1 MICNYLYKWP
11 TWRDYPMQVQQGGRR
26 RYKMSPASQDMS
38 VKSSLENK
46 EWKMSEKWQE
56 KWWESYQLG
65 RNWVSCREKRFPFE
79 TTYSRRF
86 PLENCLNI
94 SRGDNITILRGNILL
109 SPSRARSKKV
119 KIIHTKR
126 SSTGHFNSNATT
138 IQYIFRILMQPSCQP
153 QETHRPRSIWHSC
166 WDERPEQC
174 AHQERANL
182 PKPSDVA
189 NIIEQL
195 HIGGYFKFPNPT
207 AFVISVW
214 HETECLLRRS
224 HEHLPLERQNICKIL
239 TIEE

>member
-1 MICNYLYKWP
+1 
-11 TWRDYPMQVQQGGRR
+11 
-26 RYKMSPASQDMS
+26 
-38 VKSSLENK
+38 
-46 EWKMSEKWQE
+46 MSEKWQE

-86 PLENCLNI
+86 PLENCLII
-94 SRGDNITILRGNILL
+94 SRGDNRTILRGNILL

-138 IQYIFRILMQPSCQP
+138 IHISNFDAAILS
-153 QETHRPRSIWHSC
+153 TTGNSSTTVHLTFITSR
-166 WDERPEQC
+166 
-174 AHQERANL
+174 QERANL

-224 HEHLPLERQNICKIL
+224 HEHLPLEKAK
-239 TIEE
+239 